1 MNVIAKNA
9 QQSSEGTDK
18 PLEIL
23 CKRAQLLC
31 EGWNY
36 QGREGGGGQR
46 TKRDR
51 GNRGCS
57 WSPDCLCD

>member
-18 PLEIL
+18 PLGIL

-36 QGREGGGGQR
+36 QGREGGGGQDKER
-46 TKRDR
+46 QREQ
-51 GNRGCS
+51 GMLLE
-57 WSPDCLCD
+57 P